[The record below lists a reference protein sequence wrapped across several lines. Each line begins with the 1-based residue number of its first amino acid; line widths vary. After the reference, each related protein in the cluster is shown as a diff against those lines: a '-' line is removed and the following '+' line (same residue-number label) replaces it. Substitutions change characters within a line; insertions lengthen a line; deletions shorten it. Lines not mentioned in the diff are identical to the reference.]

1 MLTILSNAD
10 LEQIRSH
17 LASITALLEHAQTIH
32 VDGNA
37 PAKSK
42 SAVALPELPQAES
55 QTGTHKSRRKVRHQL
70 TERKVAEIK
79 RLLQEKTMTAAAIA
93 RQYKVHLTTVY
104 SIKYG
109 KTWQH
114 VAPLSA
120 KPSLEIV
127 EIRK

>member
-17 LASITALLEHAQTIH
+17 LASITTLLEHAQTIH
-32 VDGNA
+32 VDGKA
-37 PAKSK
+37 PAKPK
-42 SAVALPELPQAES
+42 SVVVLPDLPKPES
-55 QTGTHKSRRKVRHQL
+55 QPKTHKSRRKVRNQL

-79 RLLQEKTMTAAAIA
+79 RLLQEKTMSAAAIA

-114 VAPLSA
+114 VAA
-120 KPSLEIV
+120 TTDKPALEIV